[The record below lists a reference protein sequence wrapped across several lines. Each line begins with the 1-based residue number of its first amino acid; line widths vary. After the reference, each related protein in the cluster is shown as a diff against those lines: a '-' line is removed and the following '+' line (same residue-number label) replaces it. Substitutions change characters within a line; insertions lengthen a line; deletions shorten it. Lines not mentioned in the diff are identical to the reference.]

1 MHTPLK
7 TVIPLVLASLGLTP
21 AISSAAGNPAEIKRG
36 AQLVDY
42 GGCKDCH
49 TPFRMGPKGPEKD
62 EARGLS
68 GHPADLPGAT
78 PPKLDAHWNWAG
90 SATMTAFVGPW
101 GMSYSSNLT
110 PDKETGIGTWRVGDF
125 IQAMRTGKHLG
136 AGRPIVPPMPWQS
149 VGTLSDKDLQA
160 IFAYLMSRPAIS
172 NRVPDYV
179 PPQAVAA
186 R

>member
-1 MHTPLK
+1 
-7 TVIPLVLASLGLTP
+7 
-21 AISSAAGNPAEIKRG
+21 
-36 AQLVDY
+36 
-42 GGCKDCH
+42 
-49 TPFRMGPKGPEKD
+49 
-62 EARGLS
+62 
-68 GHPADLPGAT
+68 
-78 PPKLDAHWNWAG
+78 
-90 SATMTAFVGPW
+90 MTAFVGPW

-136 AGRPIVPPMPWQS
+136 VGRPIVPPMPWQS

-160 IFAYLMSRPAIS
+160 IFAYRMSRPAVS